1 MSITWGLEIGFI
13 LVSSR
18 IGTINDGAPE
28 TLKTKTW
35 IRSKK
40 FRQSDKKENL
50 VKSKE
55 GTPLMLNFL
64 QTKKRF
70 CKQIK
75 QGVNFFNSGSQSI
88 SLTPHR

>member
-35 IRSKK
+35 IRSKSSA
-40 FRQSDKKENL
+40 RAIKKKIL
-50 VKSKE
+50 LISKE